1 MRRDYWSWTPW
12 RWITGADRLRRV
24 LESAAAD
31 GRRVGFLG
39 GTFEANRLLAEV
51 LERRHPMLE
60 VAGMFSPG
68 HPLIDLNCVALAQ
81 TIRACRIDVLVV
93 SVGTPGLED
102 WVDRYGPTTGVN
114 LFLPVG
120 ATIDALVDTVSRH
133 RAG

>member
-1 MRRDYWSWTPW
+1 M
-12 RWITGADRLRRV
+12 TGRDRLRRV
-24 LESAAAD
+24 LESAAVD

-39 GTFEANRLLAEV
+39 GTSEANRLLAEV
-51 LERRHPMLE
+51 LENRYPKLD

-68 HPLIDLNCVALAQ
+68 HSHIEMNCVALAH

-93 SVGTPGLED
+93 SVGTPGLEH
-102 WVDRYGPTTGVN
+102 WVDRYGPTTGAD

-120 ATIDALVDTVSRH
+120 DTIDALVGRVSRH